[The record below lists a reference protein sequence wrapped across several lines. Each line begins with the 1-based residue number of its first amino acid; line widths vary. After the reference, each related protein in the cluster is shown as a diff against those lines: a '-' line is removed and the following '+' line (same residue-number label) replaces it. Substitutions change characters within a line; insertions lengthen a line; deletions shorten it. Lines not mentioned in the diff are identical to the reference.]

1 MSSLHTYAERE
12 YMTHLYFLK
21 KMKNLFFLNYRYN
34 INSDFV
40 LLLLFYSPKETDPNE
55 AKAKSI
61 NRGV

>member
-1 MSSLHTYAERE
+1 MRIHDALVLFKENE
-12 YMTHLYFLK
+12 D
-21 KMKNLFFLNYRYN
+21 LFFIHYRYN

>member
-1 MSSLHTYAERE
+1 
-12 YMTHLYFLK
+12 MTHLYFLK